1 VRSEIK
7 SEELQMKVLITDT
20 IDQEGI
26 DILAAEEGI
35 EVVEDYSLNETDLA
49 GAIGPYHALIT
60 RSGTD
65 VTAEVIGKAENLRV
79 IGRAGVGVD
88 NVDIESAS
96 RRGIIVMNAP
106 TGNTLAATEHTLAM
120 MLAAVRKLPFAHNSL
135 DGGEWARKKFM
146 GIQLYKRTLGIV
158 GLGRIGSE
166 VAKRAASFGM
176 KIVAYDPYIKREKA
190 ESMGVALA
198 DKIEDLLSSA
208 DIITFHVPLTDETI
222 SMVGAAEI
230 EHMKERVVLI
240 NCARGGIV
248 DESDL
253 ADALKSGKVYM
264 AAVDVFVEEP
274 LPDDSPLHGIP
285 NLIITPHLGANT
297 EEAQKNVSVIIAQQV
312 VNVLKGRS
320 YENAVN
326 LPYVRGKLAPE
337 LQAYFDLAEKMGRLL
352 AQFTTGRIEEIQV
365 SLVGPLFAEDVS
377 EKVFDSPF
385 RYQPYTFAA
394 LKGLM
399 ELRQQEGATY
409 ISAPY
414 FVRERGISIVES
426 KADKVKNYSDLISV
440 RIITDQ
446 GSNTVEGTV
455 FADLKGR
462 VITIDQFRVDLVAEG
477 TFLFFSNQ
485 DRPGVIG
492 KVGTILGDNRINVAG
507 FYLGRETYQGSAL
520 GFVSLDG
527 RVPEGVL
534 AEIRA
539 LPEIL
544 EAREVIL

>member
-1 VRSEIK
+1 MN
-7 SEELQMKVLITDT
+7 MKVLITDT

-365 SLVGPLFAEDVS
+365 SLVGPLFAEDVT

-414 FVRERGISIVES
+414 YVRERGISIVES
-426 KADKVKNYSDLISV
+426 KTDRVKNYSDLISV

-534 AEIRA
+534 QEFRSRTE
-539 LPEIL
+539 LL
-544 EAREVIL
+544 EAWVVIL

>member
-1 VRSEIK
+1 
-7 SEELQMKVLITDT
+7 MKVLITDT

-26 DILAAEEGI
+26 DILTAEEGM
-35 EVVEDYSLNETDLA
+35 EVVEDYSLKGSGLA

-60 RSGTD
+60 RSGTN
-65 VTAEVIGKAENLRV
+65 VTADVIDKADNLKV

-88 NVDIESAS
+88 NVDIEAAS

-135 DGGEWARKKFM
+135 EGGQWDRKKFV

-166 VAKRAASFGM
+166 VAKRATSFGM
-176 KIVAYDPYIKREKA
+176 RIVAYDPYIKREKA
-190 ESMGVALA
+190 EKIGVELV
-198 DKIEDLLSSA
+198 DNIEDLLAVS
-208 DIITFHVPLTDETI
+208 DIVTFHVPLTDETT
-222 SMVGAAEI
+222 SMIGTREVAL
-230 EHMKERVVLI
+230 MKDRVVLV
-240 NCARGGIV
+240 NCARGGIIA
-248 DESDL
+248 ESVL

-264 AAVDVFVEEP
+264 AAVDVFAEEP
-274 LPDDSPLHGIP
+274 LPADSPLHGLP
-285 NLIITPHLGANT
+285 NLIVTPHLGANT

-352 AQFTTGRIEEIQV
+352 SQFTIGRIEEVQV
-365 SLVGPLFAEDVS
+365 TLVGPLFAEDVT
-377 EKVFDSPF
+377 EKVFDCPF
-385 RYQPYTFAA
+385 RYQPYTFAM
-394 LKGLM
+394 LKGLI

-414 FVRERGISIVES
+414 YARERGMSIVEA
-426 KADKVKNYSDLISV
+426 KADRVKNYSDLITV
-440 RIITDQ
+440 RVITDR
-446 GSNTVEGTV
+446 GANTMEGTV

-462 VITIDQFRVDLVAEG
+462 IITIDQFRVDLVAEG

-507 FYLGRETYQGSAL
+507 FNLGRESYQGSAL
-520 GFVSLDG
+520 GFVSLDS
-527 RVPEGVL
+527 RIPEGVL
-534 AEIRA
+534 EEIRG

-544 EAREVIL
+544 EAREIIL

>member
-1 VRSEIK
+1 
-7 SEELQMKVLITDT
+7 MKVLITDT

-190 ESMGVALA
+190 ESMGVALT

-222 SMVGAAEI
+222 SMIGTAEI

-274 LPDDSPLHGIP
+274 LPDDSPLHGTP

-365 SLVGPLFAEDVS
+365 SLVGPLFAEDVT

-414 FVRERGISIVES
+414 YVRERGISIVES
-426 KADKVKNYSDLISV
+426 KTDRVKNYSDLISV

-534 AEIRA
+534 EEIRS

>member
-1 VRSEIK
+1 
-7 SEELQMKVLITDT
+7 MKVLITDS

-135 DGGEWARKKFM
+135 DGGGWARKKFM

-274 LPDDSPLHGIP
+274 LPDDSPLHGTP

-365 SLVGPLFAEDVS
+365 SLVGPLFAEDVT

-414 FVRERGISIVES
+414 YVRERGISIVES
-426 KADKVKNYSDLISV
+426 KTDRVKNYSDLISV

-520 GFVSLDG
+520 GFVSLDS
-527 RVPEGVL
+527 RMPEVVL
-534 AEIRA
+534 EEIRA